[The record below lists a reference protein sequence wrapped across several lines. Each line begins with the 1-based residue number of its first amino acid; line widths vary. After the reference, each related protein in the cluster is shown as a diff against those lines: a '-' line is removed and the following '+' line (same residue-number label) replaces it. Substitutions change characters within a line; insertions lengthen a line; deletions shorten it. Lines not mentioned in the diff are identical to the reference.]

1 MNMSNNPLP
10 RLGGLL
16 AAAFCSLAAAAPAP
30 DVNLLVEHEITEKTS
45 DGVTRQLH
53 YAERVYRR
61 AGLVWIERVLP
72 PGAHDAAE
80 HAHGD
85 HEHKHLDLAAAAK
98 LITLDA
104 DKLARIKLVNT
115 HDKVVINVPSAE
127 YGNVGF
133 DGSWEN
139 AVHLLDPKQL
149 KTMQPIAGKAQ
160 NYQLKRAD
168 TTVRVAWDAAGEF
181 PRQVESGNASGT
193 RHKLMRVRQTSA
205 PATTP
210 WTTLQG
216 YAQKEYSDYLD

>member
-1 MNMSNNPLP
+1 MSKKAL
-10 RLGGLL
+10 LHCLSGLL
-16 AAAFCSLAAAAPAP
+16 AATLFSVAVAAPAG
-30 DVNLLVEHEITEKTS
+30 DANLLVDHEIKELTP

-53 YAERVYRR
+53 FQERIYRR

-72 PGAHDAAE
+72 PGAHDTAE

-85 HEHKHLDLAAAAK
+85 HDHKHLDLAAAAK

-104 DKLARIKLVNT
+104 DKVARIKLVNT
-115 HDKVVINVPSAE
+115 HDKVVINVPPAE

-133 DGSWEN
+133 DGSWDN

-149 KTMQPIAGKAQ
+149 KTMQPVPGKAQ
-160 NYQLKRAD
+160 SYQLTRAG
-168 TTVRVAWDAAGEF
+168 TTIRVVWDAKGEF
-181 PRQVESGNASGT
+181 PRQVESDNASRT
-193 RHKLMRVRQTSA
+193 RHKLMRVRETSA
-205 PATTP
+205 PATAP